1 MKHPNAF
8 SKAEHLC
15 GEKRISKLFVEGEAF
30 ICYPLRV
37 LFRIETKLDVEPAN
51 ILVSVPKKRFKRANK
66 RNRIKRLLRETYRL
80 NKQEMIEL
88 LNKKH
93 VQIHVAFNYVSDEE
107 LDFPFI
113 EKKMKTALQKLQ
125 SKIETYQVEIC

>member
-51 ILVSVPKKRFKRANK
+51 ILVSVPKKRFKRA
-66 RNRIKRLLRETYRL
+66 
-80 NKQEMIEL
+80 
-88 LNKKH
+88 
-93 VQIHVAFNYVSDEE
+93 
-107 LDFPFI
+107 
-113 EKKMKTALQKLQ
+113 TA
-125 SKIETYQVEIC
+125 SSSI

>member
-37 LFRIETKLDVEPAN
+37 LFRIEPKLDVEPASIWITADFSPPSGMTN
-51 ILVSVPKKRFKRANK
+51 VLGILASSHPW
-66 RNRIKRLLRETYRL
+66 
-80 NKQEMIEL
+80 
-88 LNKKH
+88 
-93 VQIHVAFNYVSDEE
+93 
-107 LDFPFI
+107 
-113 EKKMKTALQKLQ
+113 AL
-125 SKIETYQVEIC
+125 SAIS